1 MKAYPPAKVRNV
13 ALVGHGGSGKTTLTE
28 ALLLCSG
35 AVTRAGRVEDGT
47 TVSDFEPEEHSH
59 HMSTSLTLAAMEWRG
74 YKVNVLDCPGYAD
87 FVPETFAGL
96 SVADLAVFVVS
107 AVDGVE
113 VQTEIFWKA
122 AAELGIPR
130 LIFMNK
136 LDRERADFSGV
147 LQQLHSA
154 FGAGVAPLE
163 LPIGEEAQFHG
174 IADLLSDTAFVYETG
189 KCNATKAAIPD
200 NMATQEHSVRDS
212 LVEGIV
218 VADDD
223 LMARYLDGEEMNAD
237 ELAKTL
243 ARGVVSSQVFPV
255 ICGSATRL
263 VGIDR
268 LLDII
273 CDVAPSP
280 LERPPA
286 RVRAPGANGGEVVE
300 VATDA
305 GAQPLAWV
313 FKTIA
318 DPYVG
323 KISLFKVLSG
333 TVRPD
338 ATLFNPRARAEERL
352 HLIFTLRGKEQ
363 IPLTEVAAGDFGAVA
378 KLATTN
384 TGDTLAPR
392 NMPVSLVPTGSETD
406 GDSSGTSWLAEST
419 TPVLSVAIRPR
430 SKADEDKM
438 MTALHRLQEEDLT
451 LLVRRDD
458 ETHQT
463 VLTGTGETHI
473 AIAMERLARKFGVGV
488 ESEELVIPYR
498 ETVTANAEAE
508 GKYKKQTGGHGQ
520 FGVASLRIEPRERG
534 AGFEFVDNIVG
545 GVIPRQYIPAVQK
558 GADEAMSEGG
568 TFGWPVV
575 DIRVTCFD
583 GKFHPVDSSEMS
595 FKMAGALALREALA
609 KASPVVLEPLS
620 LLEVTVPNAY
630 QGDVMGDLNSRR
642 GRVQGT
648 ETGQPGESVV
658 IALVPTSELVRYAID
673 LRSLTGGR
681 GRFKAHHD
689 HYEVMPAN
697 LWDKVRREHAGAEK

>member
-28 ALLLCSG
+28 AMLLCSG

-47 TVSDFEPEEHSH
+47 TVSDFEPEEHAH
-59 HMSTSLTLAAMEWRG
+59 HMSTSLTLAATEWRG

-174 IADLLSDTAFVYETG
+174 LADLLSDTAFVYETG
-189 KCNATKAAIPD
+189 KCNPTKEAIPD
-200 NMATQEHSVRDS
+200 NMAAQEHSVRDS

-255 ICGSATRL
+255 ICGSATKL

-300 VATDA
+300 VATDPA
-305 GAQPLAWV
+305 AQPLAWV

-338 ATLFNPRARAEERL
+338 AALFNPRARAEERL

-378 KLATTN
+378 KLAATA

-392 NMPVSLVPTGSETD
+392 NMPVSLVPTGSQTD
-406 GDSSGTSWLAEST
+406 GDSNGPSWLAEAPM
-419 TPVLSVAIRPR
+419 PVLSVAIRPK

-438 MTALHRLQEEDLT
+438 MTALHRLQEEDPT
-451 LLVRRDD
+451 LIVRRDD

-520 FGVASLRIEPRERG
+520 FGVASLRIEPMDRG

-697 LWDKVRREHAGAEK
+697 LWDKVKKQTAGQL